1 MMTPTRRRRALPAII
16 VLGAALAACGAP
28 PPAAPASVAPPGADV
43 APPPTIDRAAN
54 DPPAAP
60 VVGEDLGPILQALVD
75 SPPMDSYFHI
85 DEVPERAPL
94 RIAKTPAVEGEPPLE
109 KFGAP
114 VQYQELSEL
123 ASLPHLEILSVERT
137 EKGARVQF
145 RYAVEGINGVAEIGP
160 KPEGGWR
167 VLRAEFTEQ

>member
-1 MMTPTRRRRALPAII
+1 MTILIFRHVPWAMSF
-16 VLGAALAACGAP
+16 LAACAAGCGSS
-28 PPAAPASVAPPGADV
+28 PPAAPPPSLVHID
-43 APPPTIDRAAN
+43 APPPSVGPAES
-54 DPPAAP
+54 DPPVAP
-60 VVGEDLGPILQALVD
+60 AVGEDLGPILQALVD

-114 VQYQELSEL
+114 VQYQDRSEL
-123 ASLPHLEILSVERT
+123 ASLPHLEIVSVERT
-137 EKGARVQF
+137 EKGARVEF
-145 RYAVEGINGVAEIGP
+145 RYQVEGIVGVAEIGP